1 MLVQSGL
8 GLGVATTWSLHF
20 IGMRAATL
28 IGPSSDSSPG
38 KLSFDA
44 SLTILSAFFV
54 WISSTIALHVLHN
67 NDKWKCCSLGGPLLA
82 TFWLALGIG
91 GMHYLGLAAE
101 RGRFIARFD
110 PWMIVLHVPILL
122 TCSFLMILVIVHFPS
137 FTLSR
142 CAGSVLLASLVGIVH
157 YFGMVPISH
166 WSHPKGWTWQILP
179 LKHINVEA
187 EVSIIVS
194 LFCDFLLMASNAL
207 LVSSQNHSHLL

>member
-1 MLVQSGL
+1 MDSVASKDAFLETHFEAVLVFLSVLVASVGAFPTLTTASYLPRVRSWKWYFVMLVQSGL

-38 KLSFDA
+38 KLSFDV

-101 RGRFIARFD
+101 R
-110 PWMIVLHVPILL
+110 V
-122 TCSFLMILVIVHFPS
+122 
-137 FTLSR
+137 
-142 CAGSVLLASLVGIVH
+142 GS
-157 YFGMVPISH
+157 
-166 WSHPKGWTWQILP
+166 
-179 LKHINVEA
+179 
-187 EVSIIVS
+187 
-194 LFCDFLLMASNAL
+194 
-207 LVSSQNHSHLL
+207 